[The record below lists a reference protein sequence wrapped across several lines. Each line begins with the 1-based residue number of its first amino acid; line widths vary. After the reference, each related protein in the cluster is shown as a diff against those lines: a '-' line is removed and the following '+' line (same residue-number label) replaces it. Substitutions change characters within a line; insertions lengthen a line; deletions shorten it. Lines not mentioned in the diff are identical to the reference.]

1 MIETRLSLHA
11 ERQAQR
17 RGVARRTLDLILA
30 HADRSHKLPGRAR
43 ALWVSPKARNRLVFS
58 GFSPDEVDRT
68 RGVRIVVAI
77 DEDIVTTVE
86 HMLARRAWA

>member
-11 ERQAQR
+11 ELQAQR
-17 RGVARRTLDLILA
+17 RGIAARTLDLILA
-30 HADRSHKLPGRAR
+30 HADRSRKLPGKAR
-43 ALWVSPKARNRLVFS
+43 ALWVSPKARSQLIRS
-58 GFSPDEVDRT
+58 GFQPSDVDRT

-77 DEDIVTTVE
+77 DDDIITTVE

>member
-30 HADRSHKLPGRAR
+30 YADRSHKLPGRAR
-43 ALWVSPKARNRLVFS
+43 ALWVSPKARSRLIFS

-68 RGVRIVVAI
+68 RGVRIIVAI
-77 DEDIVTTVE
+77 DDDTVTTVE